1 MGVYGAG
8 KERIF
13 VSICSAVYLSNFVA
27 FVEYRDMWSQNFAV
41 YFILKITCSERFEQ
55 SKPSV

>member
-1 MGVYGAG
+1 MVVYGAG

-27 FVEYRDMWSQNFAV
+27 KYLGNMPTKYQCFVICDDKEIR
-41 YFILKITCSERFEQ
+41 E
-55 SKPSV
+55 